1 MKKIFIAYADHKMAY
16 SLKRIG
22 KQARKLGIFD
32 EVILW
37 TPEMLPNYIL
47 ESPLMSYSYG
57 GGYWAWKPCII
68 YETLKKNAEDT
79 VVCYVDAGCS
89 LKKGIEWTLYFELL
103 KTYDSLCFKYRDE
116 MSAWER
122 FGSKSTKIKHW
133 AKKEL
138 LLFLDKTVKDDKY
151 REQNK
156 IWGGALFFKGRENL
170 LLKEWLDI
178 TLNHPEVIID
188 PSKKDMDNQ
197 YPFFAL
203 HKHDQPILTAI
214 AYKYRSR
221 CLVLPELSETVGIN
235 VAIHATRLRA
245 KTIYNYYW
253 QILKDKCRLLLGNK
267 IYVLIKNKIK

>member
-138 LLFLDKTVKDDKY
+138 LLFLDEIVMDDIY

-156 IWGGALFFKGRENL
+156 IWGGALFFKGKDNL
-170 LLKEWLDI
+170 FIKEWLDI
-178 TLNHPEVIID
+178 TINHPEMIID
-188 PSKKDMDNQ
+188 PTKDELNNQ

-203 HKHDQPILTAI
+203 HKHDQPVLTAL
-214 AYKYRSR
+214 AYKYRNNS
-221 CLVLPELSETVGIN
+221 LVLPELSETVGKN
-235 VAIHATRLRA
+235 VAIHATRCRA
-245 KTIYNYYW
+245 HSIYDYCWNEF
-253 QILKDKCRLLLGNK
+253 KLLIRIILGNNAYSFLK
-267 IYVLIKNKIK
+267 RIIK